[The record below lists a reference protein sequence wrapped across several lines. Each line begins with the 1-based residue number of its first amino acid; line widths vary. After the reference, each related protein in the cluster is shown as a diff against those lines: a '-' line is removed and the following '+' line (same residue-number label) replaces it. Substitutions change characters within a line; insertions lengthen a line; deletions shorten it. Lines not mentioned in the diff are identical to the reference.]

1 MAYMGALTLGC
12 PAGIAEEHSLVLVKV
27 RRNFDIEE
35 SALSLGLNDGET
47 HDLFSLKGLEV
58 EPPEPSAPF
67 GDQELVRGDKGHPP
81 RMVKLLAERVD
92 FEDAVR

>member
-1 MAYMGALTLGC
+1 MMGRPT
-12 PAGIAEEHSLVLVKV
+12 I
-27 RRNFDIEE
+27 
-35 SALSLGLNDGET
+35 
-47 HDLFSLKGLEV
+47 FSLKGLEV

>member
-1 MAYMGALTLGC
+1 M
-12 PAGIAEEHSLVLVKV
+12 VLVKV

-81 RMVKLLAERVD
+81 RMVKLLLSVSTLRTPCDDLILVAKEEVPRLSN
-92 FEDAVR
+92 APR